1 MTKTLNQFNTLLSQN
16 VPLIDVRAPIE
27 YAKGSFP
34 SAVNLPL
41 LNDPER
47 HEIGLIYKSKGQQA
61 AIDRGFELV
70 SGAVRQSRVNA
81 WLEFI
86 DLHEQAALYC
96 YRGGM
101 RSEIACSWLQATGN
115 PIPRVKG
122 GYKALRQ
129 HLLKELEFKDIDLVV
144 IAGRTGTGKTVLL
157 RHLEGGID
165 LEQAAMHRG
174 SAFGGRLTPQP
185 AQIDFENT
193 IAVALLQARLNKTDT
208 VFMEDEGRLIGRVH
222 LPAPV
227 QAKLQTAPLLLLEAS
242 LEDRVEHI
250 FQEYILDQWQ
260 GYLRHFESTAM
271 QQFTAYLLTAIDAI
285 KKRLGSALHS
295 RLRKQ
300 MEHALAEQLKGEF
313 SNHRG
318 WIEALLRHYYDPMYN
333 YQIEK
338 KAHRIVLRADK
349 QALLQ
354 WAKQASS

>member
-1 MTKTLNQFNTLLSQN
+1 MIETANQFSMLLSQA

-61 AIDRGFELV
+61 ALERGFELV

-86 DLHEQAALYC
+86 DQHEQAALYC
-96 YRGGM
+96 FRGGL
-101 RSEIACSWLQATGN
+101 RSEIACSWLQQAGK
-115 PIPRVKG
+115 PIPRVDG

-129 HLLKELEFKDIDLVV
+129 HLLNELEFKDVDLVV
-144 IAGRTGTGKTVLL
+144 IAGQTGTGKTVLL
-157 RHLEGGID
+157 HHLDNGID
-165 LEQAAMHRG
+165 LEHAAMHRG
-174 SAFGGRLTPQP
+174 SAFGSRLTPQP
-185 AQIDFENT
+185 AQIDFENA
-193 IAVALLQARLNKTDT
+193 IAVALLQARLNQTGT
-208 VFMEDEGRLIGRVH
+208 VYMEDEGRLIGRVH

-227 QAKLQTAPLLLLEAS
+227 QAKLQAAPLLLLEAS

-260 GYLRHFESTAM
+260 EYQSQFESTAEEH
-271 QQFTAYLLTAIDAI
+271 FASYLLTAIDAI
-285 KKRLGSALHS
+285 KKRLGSELHS
-295 RLRKQ
+295 RLRKEMKQ
-300 MEHALAEQLKGEF
+300 AVAQQLKGEF
-313 SNHRG
+313 SDHRG

-338 KAHRIVLRADK
+338 KAHRIVQRGDK

-354 WAKQASS
+354 WVQQTSI

>member
-1 MTKTLNQFNTLLSQN
+1 MTKTLNQLSTLLSQA
-16 VPLIDVRAPIE
+16 VPLIDIRAPIE
-27 YAKGSFP
+27 YARGSFP

-47 HEIGLIYKSKGQQA
+47 HEIGVIYKKKGQQA
-61 AIDRGFELV
+61 ALERGFELV

-86 DLHEQAALYC
+86 ELHEQAALYC
-96 YRGGM
+96 FRGGL
-101 RSEIACSWLQATGN
+101 RSEIACSWLQAAGK
-115 PIPRVKG
+115 PIPRVSG

-129 HLLKELEFKDIDLVV
+129 HLLNELEFKDLDLVV
-144 IAGRTGTGKTVLL
+144 IAGRTGTGKTILL
-157 RHLEGGID
+157 HHLESGID
-165 LEQAAMHRG
+165 LEHAATHRG
-174 SAFGGRLTPQP
+174 SAFGRRLTAQP

-193 IAVALLQARLNKTDT
+193 IGVALLQARLNQTDT

-260 GYLRHFESTAM
+260 EYQSQFNSTAAEH
-271 QQFTAYLLTAIDAI
+271 FASYLLTAIDAI
-285 KKRLGSALHS
+285 KKRLGSELHS
-295 RLRKQ
+295 RLRKE
-300 MEHALAEQLKGEF
+300 MKHALAQQLKGEF
-313 SNHRG
+313 SDHRG

-338 KAHRIVLRADK
+338 KAHRIVQRGDK

-354 WAKQASS
+354 WVQQTFI

>member
-1 MTKTLNQFNTLLSQN
+1 MTKTLNQLSTLLSQA

-27 YAKGSFP
+27 YARGSFP

-47 HEIGLIYKSKGQQA
+47 HEIGLIYKKKGQQA
-61 AIDRGFELV
+61 ALDRGFELV
-70 SGAVRQSRVNA
+70 SGAVRQSRVNT

-86 DLHEQAALYC
+86 ELHEQAALYC
-96 YRGGM
+96 YRGGL
-101 RSEIACSWLQATGN
+101 RSEIACSWLQAAGK
-115 PIPRVKG
+115 PIPRVNG

-129 HLLKELEFKDIDLVV
+129 HLLNELEFKDLDLVV
-144 IAGRTGTGKTVLL
+144 IAGRTGTGKTILL
-157 RHLEGGID
+157 HHLESGID
-165 LEQAAMHRG
+165 LEHAATHRG
-174 SAFGGRLTPQP
+174 SAFGSRLTAQP
-185 AQIDFENT
+185 AQIDFENS
-193 IAVALLQARLNKTDT
+193 IGVALLQARLNQTDT

-222 LPAPV
+222 LPGPV

-260 GYLRHFESTAM
+260 EYQSQFNSTAAEH
-271 QQFTAYLLTAIDAI
+271 FASYLLTAIDAI
-285 KKRLGSALHS
+285 KKRLGSELHN
-295 RLRKQ
+295 RLRKE
-300 MEHALAEQLKGEF
+300 MKHALAQQLKGEF
-313 SNHRG
+313 SDHRG

-338 KAHRIVLRADK
+338 KAHRIVQRGDK

-354 WAKQASS
+354 WVQQTFI